1 MRYNEFMISSTY
13 KNLGFDSAVSKMYTA
28 KTDAFLVKN
37 TIQEIAK
44 NSDDDTDVRNLLK
57 KLINYND
64 DDSEKRI
71 SNMLRNYTQ
80 QTSNYLKEISK
91 NLSTN
96 KNKNDFSSFNNL
108 TQKDYDKVG
117 MGDYFKAQQN
127 LKYSKALTNYM
138 KSNLTSFVT
147 NTFSIDV

>member
-1 MRYNEFMISSTY
+1 MISSTY
-13 KNLGFDSAVSKMYTA
+13 ENLGFDSAVSKMYTA
-28 KTDAFLVKN
+28 KTDAFLVKT
-37 TIQEIAK
+37 TIQEVAK
-44 NSDDDTDVRNLLK
+44 NSDDDTEVKNLLK

-91 NLSTN
+91 NLSSSNNKTN
-96 KNKNDFSSFNNL
+96 FSNL
-108 TQKDYDKVG
+108 TQKDYENVG

-138 KSNLTSFVT
+138 KNNLSSSSFISS
-147 NTFSIDV
+147 TFSIDV